1 MIIEIISGLYIGTFE
16 DGYDQNIYKQYAID
30 IVLNCSSNQP
40 FVDVDRVQKVRLPLL
55 NMDSLKKNKQKIL
68 QFIESNYMKK
78 SILLL
83 SNEDYP
89 LVICCLF
96 LTNFG
101 NISVVD
107 IKQILSMKHPSLIL
121 ERNLDEF

>member
-1 MIIEIISGLYIGTFE
+1 MIIEIISGLYIGNFE
-16 DGYDQNIYKQYAID
+16 DAYDKNIYKQYGID

-40 FVDVDRVQKVRLPLL
+40 FVDVDNVQKVRLPLV
-55 NMDSLKKNKQKIL
+55 NMESLKNNKQKIL
-68 QFIESNYMKK
+68 QFIESNYMKQ
-78 SILLL
+78 SMLLL

-96 LTNFG
+96 LTNLG
-101 NISVVD
+101 NVSVVD
-107 IKQILSMKHPSLIL
+107 IKQILAMKHSSLRL